1 VPLQALLFSLL
12 EITPLKK
19 TGDTIEDTE
28 MENCLGKPKFTPAEG
43 CIGK

>member
-1 VPLQALLFSLL
+1 VPLEALLLSFL

-19 TGDTIEDTE
+19 TGDKIEDTE
-28 MENCLGKPKFTPAEG
+28 MENCLGKTKFTSAEG